1 MSKKDIENSKQK
13 IKEINEKG
21 DKTREVGKDYDAD
34 RQEYER
40 LYEEI
45 EESDLPNKD
54 KLEKLKELKEQ
65 YSKHLEAYENNVK
78 EESEKIISEK
88 QKEIFELQETKEEL
102 LRVADKLRSASFIT
116 ETGDVSGS
124 VDSTSQRAS
133 QAEKAIAQSQNE
145 LEEFERL
152 SEEEENAMRGSI
164 LRR

>member
-1 MSKKDIENSKQK
+1 MSKDIENSKQT

-21 DKTREVGKDYDAD
+21 DRTREIGKNYDSD

-40 LYEEI
+40 LYKEI

-54 KLEKLKELKEQ
+54 KIEKLKELKEQ

-78 EESEKIISEK
+78 EESERTIAEK
-88 QKEIFELQETKEEL
+88 QKEIEELQKTKEEL
-102 LRVADKLRSASFIT
+102 LKVAEKLRAAGFLT

-124 VDSTSQRAS
+124 VDSTTERAS
-133 QAEKAIAQSQNE
+133 YAEKEILQGQSE

-152 SEEEENAMRGSI
+152 SEEELNTMRGSI